1 MSINIGT
8 FQVNMVTNIQVIK
21 QKPFSNA
28 KVMVIGVGRDLRIK
42 MFCTTF
48 TNFGIKHLVMCMVY
62 TNVGVKK

>member
-1 MSINIGT
+1 MSIIIGT

-28 KVMVIGVGRDLRIK
+28 KVIVIGVGRVRIK

-48 TNFGIKHLVMCMVY
+48 TNFGINHLVMCMVY
-62 TNVGVKK
+62 TNVGAKK